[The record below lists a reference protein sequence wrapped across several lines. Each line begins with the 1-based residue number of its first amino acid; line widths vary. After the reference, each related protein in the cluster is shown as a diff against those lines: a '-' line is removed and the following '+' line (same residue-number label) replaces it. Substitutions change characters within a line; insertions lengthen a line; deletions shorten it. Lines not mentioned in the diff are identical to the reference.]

1 MKEKPNGWL
10 NIVIMLFGMFIGLA
24 IALFVLIAWFEKVFA
39 DEPTEVTYEVEP
51 VPFEEMIEADLDK
64 KYEEWIEEDYTL
76 EVVEEVSS
84 DDIDLIAR
92 VVMSE
97 ASIESY
103 EVKLAVA
110 QTVVNRW
117 RDTENE
123 WKNVNDL
130 YTIVNLG
137 FSTQDNGEPTEE
149 CYEAVRQ
156 VLEQDVFPSDMLWFR
171 LDYVKYGYEYT
182 VDLNS
187 RTKFSTV
194 KRYQ

>member
-1 MKEKPNGWL
+1 MRKKPDGWL
-10 NIVIMLFGMFIGLA
+10 DVAIMLFGLLIGLA
-24 IALFVLIAWFEKVFA
+24 IALFILIAWFEKVIA
-39 DEPTEVTYEVEP
+39 EEPIGDTYEVEP
-51 VPFEEMIEADLDK
+51 VPFEEMIEADLDR

-97 ASIESY
+97 ASTESY

-117 RDTENE
+117 RDTEYE
-123 WKNVNDL
+123 WRNVDSL
-130 YTIVNLG
+130 WKICNLG
-137 FSTQDNGEPTEE
+137 FSTQDNGDVTKE

-156 VLEQDVFPSDMLWFR
+156 VLEQDVFPSDMFWFR

-187 RTKFSTV
+187 RMKFSTL